1 MNFPI
6 LTSVILFI
14 IILSFAIKR
23 SSKDE
28 RALEEFLEKEA
39 QANTTAKKDLDK
51 LNYISVPAGFLSMP
65 SDPED
70 HDSSEALRM
79 LNFLKDKKIVNL
91 TGISNTDLK
100 LEYGAANLPIL
111 ASYDSNFTLL
121 ARALQMEAVYLER
134 NGYNDH
140 AREVLEFAVDKG
152 SDISASYK
160 LLALLYEKS
169 GEKNKKDGLKEKAAL
184 LNSASK
190 NAILRALED

>member
-1 MNFPI
+1 
-6 LTSVILFI
+6 
-14 IILSFAIKR
+14 
-23 SSKDE
+23 
-28 RALEEFLEKEA
+28 
-39 QANTTAKKDLDK
+39 
-51 LNYISVPAGFLSMP
+51 
-65 SDPED
+65 
-70 HDSSEALRM
+70 
-79 LNFLKDKKIVNL
+79 
-91 TGISNTDLK
+91 
-100 LEYGAANLPIL
+100 
-111 ASYDSNFTLL
+111 
-121 ARALQMEAVYLER
+121 MEAVYLER